1 MVLPAHKDTPPTL
14 GIARICHSSSY
25 TPSPGSCHTV
35 DTQDMYTLL
44 NMFYFSLPVL
54 VAGKTLLP
62 GSSVQRAT
70 PFDPSTAA
78 FISASTPPLPKRHRP
93 EFQTGVTQFPTIMWS
108 YLQTVTFIL
117 YYKDFC

>member
-1 MVLPAHKDTPPTL
+1 MPS
-14 GIARICHSSSY
+14 IARIYHSNSC
-25 TPSPGSCHTV
+25 TPSPSFCYTV
-35 DTQDMYTLL
+35 DTRDMYALL
-44 NMFYFSLPVL
+44 NIFCFSLPVL

-62 GSSVQRAT
+62 ESSVQRAT
-70 PFDPSTAA
+70 PSDPSTAA
-78 FISASTPPLPKRHRP
+78 FISASTPPLPKRNRP